1 MLSSGVPTS
10 SIVNVNPVG
19 AFDRQKCLKLY
30 ESAVEADSWG
40 QHEEALEA
48 YGKLVLE
55 LTHAIK
61 SVDASMGSARS
72 DKLQFNSTDESI
84 IVKLVTSLKI
94 RQRELQADATLGVDL
109 KGIKQIRAALEEIGS
124 GRENISFP
132 LIMHQT
138 ATTWQTLL
146 RLVWHCRHL
155 PPEQLYPSS
164 H

>member
-132 LIMHQT
+132 FQLNPK
-138 ATTWQTLL
+138 
-146 RLVWHCRHL
+146 LVSAAYC
-155 PPEQLYPSS
+155 ELYVEDI
-164 H
+164 